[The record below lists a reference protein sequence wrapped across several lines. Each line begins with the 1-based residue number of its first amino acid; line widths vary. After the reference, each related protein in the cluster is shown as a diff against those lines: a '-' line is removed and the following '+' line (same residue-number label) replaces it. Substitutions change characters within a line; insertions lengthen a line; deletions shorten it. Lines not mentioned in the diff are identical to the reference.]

1 MNNTWKTVIKVLAVV
16 LAAIAS
22 ALGINIIV

>member
-1 MNNTWKTVIKVLAVV
+1 MNNTWKTVIKVLAAV

-22 ALGINIIV
+22 AFGINIMV

>member
-1 MNNTWKTVIKVLAVV
+1 MNNTWKTVIKVLAAV

>member
-1 MNNTWKTVIKVLAVV
+1 MKPDWKTIIKVLAAI

-22 ALGINIIV
+22 ALGISAMS

>member
-1 MNNTWKTVIKVLAVV
+1 MNNTWKTVIKVLAAV

-22 ALGINIIV
+22 ALGINTMV

>member
-1 MNNTWKTVIKVLAVV
+1 MNDTWKTVIKVLAAI

-22 ALGINIIV
+22 ALGISAAI